1 VIFTDE
7 TTIQLFQNTNRVW
20 KKKGERIIASTVKH
34 PQKVHVWGC
43 FSSKGFGKLV
53 IFTGILDSFKMCKIY
68 KKGLL
73 PTAYKWFGNDWTLCE
88 DNDPKHTSGYSKQ
101 WKIDQNVQRMDWP
114 AQSPDQNPIEN
125 VWHLLKYKVAKRHPK
140 TINQLKKVIR
150 QEWSNFDQNLARRFS
165 NSMSRRV
172 EALIEAKGDVTI
184 Y

>member
-7 TTIQLFQNTNRVW
+7 TTIQLFQNPNRVW
-20 KKKGERIIASTVKH
+20 KKKGERIIVPTVKH

-43 FSSKGFGKLV
+43 FSSKGFGKLI

-68 KKGLL
+68 EKGLL
-73 PTAYKWFGNDWTLCE
+73 PIADKWFGADWTLCE
-88 DNDPKHTSGYSKQ
+88 DNNPKHTSNYSKE
-101 WKIDQNVQRMDWP
+101 WKMKHKVQRMDWP

-140 TINQLKKVIR
+140 TIKDLKRVIC
-150 QEWSNFDQNLARRFS
+150 QEWLNFDQNLARKFS
-165 NSMSRRV
+165 NSMLSRV
-172 EALIEAKGDVTI
+172 QALIEAKGDVTI